1 MAIELSVGDVR
12 EALARAAGQSAI
24 GAGEA
29 ATMLLGRVFH
39 EVFASLVSA
48 DPHQSGLRVILEGPV
63 DPDARLEALTEHT
76 WRRLVAP
83 RLRHHAAQLQTSSEP
98 VMVLWRATRSLLSWL
113 GHIVKELDEQ
123 VAPKASWN
131 QISESLRSEVPL
143 SCELREPG
151 WTESVRL
158 VGIADSILHAP
169 HPSNGGSSYCAI
181 ELKLGRAKPVVDLG
195 QAALYHLILTR
206 TRQDGARSALA
217 LMRFSPS
224 LEEHII
230 ESQAV
235 AVAEQRLLD
244 LIGKLANVLPAAP
257 PPSSRQKG
265 KAPAK
270 KDKSAPTG
278 SGGAKVN
285 GPSDAMPVAAP
296 VSEKQPVLVSP
307 TDTKDTERHAEIA
320 RRLVRACR
328 EQGVSIE
335 LREPPHVGPRFLRC
349 DIRLLTGGRVDALR
363 RRTQE
368 IQHRLELPAEP
379 LVIQEAGRLYIDIA
393 RPDPQSV
400 EFSTIIAQLPALNEL
415 EGSAKIPI
423 GVDAT
428 GHLHLTDLGSSGRS
442 HVLAAGTTGSGK
454 TEWLRM
460 LMAGL
465 IATNTPDTLRF
476 VTLDPKLLA
485 FADLERSKFLWKPGA
500 WWIQGA
506 ERPASELFRELVEEM
521 DRRYQLT
528 RSSGADNLREHVQK
542 TGKPLARIVCV
553 CDEYFAL
560 VAQNRDEK
568 LQIEEAVSLLGAKAR
583 AAGIHLVLA
592 TQQPSRAI
600 INGAIQANLPCRVAL
615 LLQSHIESTMIL
627 GSSGAERLT
636 GSGDL
641 LYKDFGN
648 PTRLQAPLLTDTE
661 RARWLRG

>member
-1 MAIELSVGDVR
+1 MAIELSVADVR

-48 DPHQSGLRVILEGPV
+48 DPNQSGLRVILEGPA
-63 DPDARLEALTEHT
+63 DSEARLEALTEHT
-76 WRRLVAP
+76 WKRLVAP
-83 RLRHHAAQLQTSSEP
+83 RLRQHAAQLQTSSEP
-98 VMVLWRATRSLLSWL
+98 VLVLWRATRNLLSWL
-113 GHIVKELDEQ
+113 ERIVNELDNQ
-123 VAPKASWN
+123 AVVKAAWS
-131 QISESLRSEVPL
+131 QISGLLRSEVPL
-143 SCELREPG
+143 ACELREPG

-169 HPSNGGSSYCAI
+169 HPSNGGANYCAI

-195 QAALYHLILTR
+195 QAALYHLILAR
-206 TRQDGARSALA
+206 SRPVGARSALA
-217 LMRFSPS
+217 LMRFSPN

-235 AVAEQRLLD
+235 AVAEQRLIE
-244 LIGKLANVLPAAP
+244 LIGKLACVLPATP
-257 PPSSRQKG
+257 PPSSSQKVRS
-265 KAPAK
+265 KKHTSPAN
-270 KDKSAPTG
+270 G
-278 SGGAKVN
+278 SGVEQANATRAANTPALPAPDRPALATPPIQPK
-285 GPSDAMPVAAP
+285 DA
-296 VSEKQPVLVSP
+296 
-307 TDTKDTERHAEIA
+307 ERFAEVA
-320 RRLVRACR
+320 RRLVAAYRV
-328 EQGVSIE
+328 QGVNIE
-335 LREPPHVGPRFLRC
+335 LREPPRVGPRFMRC
-349 DIRLLTGGRVDALR
+349 DVRLSRGGKVDALR
-363 RRTQE
+363 RCTQE
-368 IQHRLELPAEP
+368 IQHQLELRTEP
-379 LVIQEAGRLYIDIA
+379 FVVQDAGRLYIDIA

-400 EFSTIIAQLPALNEL
+400 EFSTILSQLPAPNEL

-460 LMAGL
+460 MMAGL

-500 WWIQGA
+500 WWIQGS
-506 ERPASELFRELVEEM
+506 EQPASELFRDLVEEM
-521 DRRYQLT
+521 ERRYRLT
-528 RSSGADNLREHVQK
+528 RESGADNLREHVQR

-560 VAQNRDEK
+560 VAQNREEK
-568 LQIEEAVSLLGAKAR
+568 QHIEESVSLLGAKAR

-615 LLQSHIESTMIL
+615 LLQSHIESSMIL
-627 GSSGAERLT
+627 GSAGAERLT

-648 PTRLQAPLLTDTE
+648 PTRLQAPLLTDKE
-661 RARWLRG
+661 RASWLRK